1 MADLRWMGVSILGGF
16 GPKKMELQSWWASIT
31 TSFSPKIG
39 SFHHGGPPLGGSL
52 HFGCFG
58 PKKLGVSIMADL
70 CWVEVSISRGFG
82 PKRWSFHHGGPPL
95 GGSLH
100 FGWFWAQKMEL
111 PSWRTSILTSF
122 TQKVGSF
129 HHGGPP
135 LGGSLHFGWFWAQ
148 KDGASIMADLH
159 LDVLH
164 PKKLGASIMA
174 DLSWVGVSILGGFGP
189 KKMGASIMADLCWV
203 GVSILGGFGPKKMEL
218 PSWRTSVGW
227 ESPFWVALGPKRWSF
242 HHGRPPSSL
251 PSPQKLGA
259 SIMADLGWVG
269 VSILGGFGP
278 KKLGASIMAG
288 LHLDVLHLRLDPP

>member
-135 LGGSLHFGWFWAQ
+135 LSGSLHFESFWAQ

-159 LDVLH
+159 HDFLQPKNWELPSWRTLVGWESPFWVVLG
-164 PKKLGASIMA
+164 PKRWSFHHGGPPLGGSLHFGWFLAQKDGASIMA
-174 DLSWVGVSILGGFGP
+174 DLHHDVLHLRWDPPSWRT
-189 KKMGASIMADLCWV
+189 SIMISFTPRSW
-203 GVSILGGFGPKKMEL
+203 EL

-227 ESPFWVALGPKRWSF
+227 ESPFRVVLGPKRWE
-242 HHGRPPSSL
+242 L
-251 PSPQKLGA
+251 PSWRT
-259 SIMADLGWVG
+259 SVG
-269 VSILGGFGP
+269 
-278 KKLGASIMAG
+278 
-288 LHLDVLHLRLDPP
+288 